1 MVRAREHACVILHSG
16 SVPTIP
22 LRTGVPGVHL
32 ILAVVEV
39 SKKGLCHEADQ
50 SSLPIG
56 LGLLM
61 DPHVHCVGS
70 RLGRLDWSAS

>member
-1 MVRAREHACVILHSG
+1 
-16 SVPTIP
+16 
-22 LRTGVPGVHL
+22 
-32 ILAVVEV
+32 
-39 SKKGLCHEADQ
+39 
-50 SSLPIG
+50 LPIG

>member
-1 MVRAREHACVILHSG
+1 
-16 SVPTIP
+16 
-22 LRTGVPGVHL
+22 
-32 ILAVVEV
+32 LAVVEV